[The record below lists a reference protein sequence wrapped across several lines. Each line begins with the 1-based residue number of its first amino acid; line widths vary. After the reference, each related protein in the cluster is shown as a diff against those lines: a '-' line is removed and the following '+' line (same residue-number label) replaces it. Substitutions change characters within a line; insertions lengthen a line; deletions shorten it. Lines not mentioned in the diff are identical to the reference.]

1 MRIVVL
7 TPTLPLP
14 FGHADARWLY
24 VILSELASRQIDVTC
39 VAATQAGEDDVTQAA
54 SLAERQGYEL
64 RHLPFATQMGPLR
77 RKFESAVRPF
87 SYLARVDGIR
97 SILEYELGRGY
108 DVLHVEHLFSAWLAT
123 HIPRSVTYLHHLE
136 VVDWE
141 ARPDLSRREQIELIQ
156 MRRASRRLL
165 ATLHRVIVAST
176 RLQREVSSFHG
187 HCPVPV
193 VPVALDPAL
202 YPIVCEPT
210 DPRVGVIGSMDWYP
224 SRSAAERVLTQLWG
238 AIHASYPS
246 AELLVAGWNADRYL
260 SRFFPLEGATL
271 LGQVA
276 RPEEFFSRVTMLLYP
291 PPRGSGMKIKVL
303 EAMAYGV
310 PVVSNSEGLEGFDF
324 AADIPAA
331 TGETNEELVRSVL
344 GLLADGSERERIR
357 RAGRHLVETHFS
369 PVPAVDR
376 LLSAYDSLGL
386 LT

>member
-1 MRIVVL
+1 M
-7 TPTLPLP
+7 
-14 FGHADARWLY
+14 
-24 VILSELASRQIDVTC
+24 
-39 VAATQAGEDDVTQAA
+39 
-54 SLAERQGYEL
+54 
-64 RHLPFATQMGPLR
+64 
-77 RKFESAVRPF
+77 
-87 SYLARVDGIR
+87 
-97 SILEYELGRGY
+97 
-108 DVLHVEHLFSAWLAT
+108 
-123 HIPRSVTYLHHLE
+123 
-136 VVDWE
+136 
-141 ARPDLSRREQIELIQ
+141 
-156 MRRASRRLL
+156 
-165 ATLHRVIVAST
+165 
-176 RLQREVSSFHG
+176 
-187 HCPVPV
+187 
-193 VPVALDPAL
+193 
-202 YPIVCEPT
+202 
-210 DPRVGVIGSMDWYP
+210 
-224 SRSAAERVLTQLWG
+224 
-238 AIHASYPS
+238 
-246 AELLVAGWNADRYL
+246 
-260 SRFFPLEGATL
+260 